1 MELLDRYLQAV
12 GFWLPKSQ
20 RQDIIAELSE
30 DLRSQIEEKEG
41 ELGRS
46 LDGPELEHLLKQR
59 GAPLLVAERYLPQ
72 RHLIGPR
79 LFPIY
84 ALVLRSAVTYYLL
97 PWLLVWLGFLV
108 FDPAYRAAS
117 PGVAIVGTLKGL
129 WLMAVYGFAFT
140 TAAFALLEQCQA
152 NARFLETWDPRRL
165 PPVRN
170 PSQMPRGNQ
179 VAELTWNVVLILWWT
194 GVLHLPR
201 DPRAEHPAGARN
213 RALLLAGD
221 GAARRLDRDGR
232 GERGASLVDR
242 PTGCHSP
249 CDRQLRPGAGDRS
262 ADGAALGRGGAA
274 CDPERGRMAELDSTA
289 RVGPLRLELPASE
302 HPGPAAGD
310 GEGAAQPL
318 GNPAPDWRVGNFR
331 R

>member
-97 PWLLVWLGFLV
+97 PWLLVWIGFLV
-108 FDPAYRAAS
+108 FDPAHRTAGPGAAI
-117 PGVAIVGTLKGL
+117 AGTLRGL

-140 TAAFALLEQCQA
+140 TAAFALLERCQA
-152 NARFLETWDPRRL
+152 NARFLETWDPHRL

-170 PSQMPRGNQ
+170 ANQVPRGNQ
-179 VAELTWNVVLILWWT
+179 VAELTWNAGADPLV
-194 GVLHLPR
+194 GRRSALPR
-201 DPRAEHPAGARN
+201 DPRAEHQAGARN

-221 GAARRLDRDGR
+221 GTACRLDRSGR

-242 PTGCHSP
+242 ATGGHP
-249 CDRQLRPGAGDRS
+249 PRDRQLRPGAGDPS
-262 ADGAALGRGGAA
+262 AAGAVLGRGGAA
-274 CDPERGRMAELDSTA
+274 CDPERGRMAELDVTA

-310 GEGAAQPL
+310 GEGASQPL
-318 GNPAPDWRVGNFR
+318 DNPAPDWRVGNFR

>member
-72 RHLIGPR
+72 RHLIGPW

-179 VAELTWNVVLILWWT
+179 VAELTWNMVLILWWT
-194 GVLHLPR
+194 GVLHLPEIPGLR
-201 DPRAEHPAGARN
+201 IRPAPGIERFYWPVM
-213 RALLLAGD
+213 ALLAALIAI
-221 GAARRLDRDGR
+221 AAVNVARPWWTARRAAIRLAIDSSGLVLVIVLLMARPWVEAAPPATRNVAEWLNWTVLPVLVLYALSFLLRSIQDLR
-232 GERGASLVDR
+232 RAMAKAPLNHWAIRLLIGE
-242 PTGCHSP
+242 
-249 CDRQLRPGAGDRS
+249 
-262 ADGAALGRGGAA
+262 
-274 CDPERGRMAELDSTA
+274 
-289 RVGPLRLELPASE
+289 
-302 HPGPAAGD
+302 
-310 GEGAAQPL
+310 
-318 GNPAPDWRVGNFR
+318 
-331 R
+331 